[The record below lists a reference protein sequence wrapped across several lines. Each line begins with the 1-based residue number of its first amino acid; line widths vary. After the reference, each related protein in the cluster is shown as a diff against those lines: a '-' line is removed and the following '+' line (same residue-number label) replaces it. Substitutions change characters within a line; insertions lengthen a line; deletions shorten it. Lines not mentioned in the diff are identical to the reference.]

1 MCGRFVVDDTV
12 WSEVERLVGWL
23 DRSLLGSGDV
33 FPAQQVLMLRRRP
46 GGMPENIRQKGQ
58 QESLRRCVGD
68 GTDAK
73 DRAGSDTGDSAGTDA
88 AMPGFAAVMAHWG
101 YTGYE
106 KGREI
111 INARA
116 ETVREKPSFRADFA
130 QRRCVI
136 PARGFYEWNPKKEK
150 FYFSGSAPVLYL
162 AGIYSNDPGK
172 ERVTILTTQANA
184 SMRPVHD
191 RMPLLIP
198 AEKIGKWME
207 AEDWAAQF
215 LKEEPE
221 ELKREKED
229 AGYEQLSLF

>member
-33 FPAQQVLMLRRRP
+33 FPTQQVLLLRKRTKGMAERIQP
-46 GGMPENIRQKGQ
+46 GGQ
-58 QESLRRCVGD
+58 QESALRSVGKR
-68 GTDAK
+68 GGSG
-73 DRAGSDTGDSAGTDA
+73 AGSCGANSVAAPEFSAAT
-88 AMPGFAAVMAHWG
+88 AHWG
-101 YTGYE
+101 YTGYG

-136 PARGFYEWNPKKEK
+136 PAKGFYEWNPKKEK
-150 FYFSGSAPVLYL
+150 FYFSGRAPVVYL

-198 AEKIGKWME
+198 EEKLERWME
-207 AEDWAAQF
+207 VEDWAAQF
-215 LKEEPE
+215 LKEEPM
-221 ELKREKED
+221 ELKREKAD
-229 AGYEQLSLF
+229 VGYEQLSLF

>member
-33 FPAQQVLMLRRRP
+33 FPSQQVLVLRRKA
-46 GGMPENIRQKGQ
+46 GAMPDHIQ
-58 QESLRRCVGD
+58 QEKLPESLRKGD
-68 GTDAK
+68 RSGAF
-73 DRAGSDTGDSAGTDA
+73 
-88 AMPGFAAVMAHWG
+88 MPGLTAGMAHWG
-101 YTGYE
+101 YPGYG

-184 SMRPVHD
+184 SMQPVHD

-198 AEKIGKWME
+198 AEELEKWME
-207 AEDWAAQF
+207 EEDWAAHF
-215 LKEEPE
+215 LKESPV
-221 ELKREKED
+221 ELKREKENT
-229 AGYEQLSLF
+229 GYEQLSLF

>member
-1 MCGRFVVDDTV
+1 MSGMCGRFVVDDTV

-33 FPAQQVLMLRRRP
+33 FPTQQVLMLRRRS

-58 QESLRRCVGD
+58 QESSRQCIGKGD
-68 GTDAK
+68 
-73 DRAGSDTGDSAGTDA
+73 GSDTGNSAGTGA
-88 AMPGFAAVMAHWG
+88 AMPNLAAVMAHWG
-101 YTGYE
+101 YTGYGT
-106 KGREI
+106 GREI

-162 AGIYSNDPGK
+162 AGVYSNDPGK

-198 AEKIGKWME
+198 IEEIEKWME
-207 AEDWAAQF
+207 EEDWAAHF
-215 LKEEPE
+215 LKESPP

-229 AGYEQLSLF
+229 TGYEQLSLF